1 MTRNTLRR
9 SWVIYETGAADALNI
24 ERIPDRVAGIAHHEI
39 AMIPGEQRFAHDLF
53 DRQSVEDL
61 VVKVLRKSRG
71 LEAQHEQ
78 AYRKALR
85 DSEELNR
92 LIELASERWV
102 FIAGN
107 LLESEYSTRYPRSM
121 SVEGK
126 EYGPLDVSRFVTR
139 QVTTL
144 LLESGFSV
152 ASCANIESVGLE
164 VMNAA
169 HTWMEGRKVN
179 RIDNYRIGELYS
191 IDRAVRGEVAS
202 QQREYFEK
210 TIAQFRASYLK
221 LNEWLLILGGNTGT
235 WEEFEA
241 AKNLEGLRVTAIPAL
256 GGVAKRLWTE
266 RQSLNLGTR
275 LVFPI
280 EDLEEWNQVACERV
294 VKALIGESG

>member
-61 VVKVLRKSRG
+61 VVKGLRKSRG

-85 DSEELNR
+85 DREELNR

-107 LLESEYSTRYPRSM
+107 LPESEYSTRYPRSM

-126 EYGPLDVSRFVTR
+126 EYGSLDVSRFVTR

-179 RIDNYRIGELYS
+179 RIDNYRIGGLYP

-210 TIAQFRASYLK
+210 TIAQFLASYLK

-241 AKNLEGLRVTAIPAL
+241 AKNLEGLRVAAIPAF
-256 GGVAKRLWTE
+256 GGGSQETMD
-266 RQSLNLGTR
+266 GTAVSESR
-275 LVFPI
+275 NSVGIP
-280 EDLEEWNQVACERV
+280 NRGPGRV
-294 VKALIGESG
+294 ESGSM